1 MSKRNRRYH
10 ARVLTT
16 GILLLGTSGA
26 WLSGQLVKQHANL
39 WGAGGANA
47 GLFMRMCQA
56 AERAGFDCAATV
68 KGPWGQFVLPI
79 PRPTRDWGLRV
90 QRVEIPVAFLG
101 LAYFVFV
108 VVWFAFAGGSRSF
121 DGPWRRVSL
130 SVALCGAAASIGF
143 MGLMALG
150 RAPWCLWCVAIHLI
164 NFMMLAAIWRLDTH
178 VRHEASQAATDISRP
193 PTVRD
198 PITTREATRAVAFA
212 LILVAG
218 LWMYRHEHLA
228 LGSQMNKLRPY
239 KALVTSLKADPEFV
253 LREHYAQPMRAIP
266 PRIGEWRASD
276 APRLTVFTDFECPA
290 CFCNSQV
297 VRTQI
302 SKAFGGRLSIDV
314 RHFPLCRDCNDG
326 VKRDAHP
333 NACDAA
339 HAAEAARLQGG
350 HEAFERMYELLF
362 KNRNRLRPDIYGEL
376 AERIG
381 LDADRL
387 SRDMRGDQVAQIIQS
402 DIELARRLGV
412 RGTPTMFLNGRR
424 VTELCEGE
432 VFWKAVAESSAAN
445 YARGGRAQTP
455 PAGELPAL
463 TANDPLV
470 IEGGQR
476 P

>member
-1 MSKRNRRYH
+1 MSRCKRRYH

-16 GILLLGTSGA
+16 GILLLGASGA
-26 WLSGQLVKQHANL
+26 WLSGQLVKQHADL
-39 WGAGGANA
+39 WGAGSANA
-47 GLFMRMCQA
+47 GLLLRMCQA

-68 KGPWGQFVLPI
+68 KGSWGQFTLPI

-130 SVALCGAAASIGF
+130 SVALCGAASSIGF
-143 MGLMALG
+143 LGLMALG

-218 LWMYRHEHLA
+218 LWMYRREHLA
-228 LGSQMNKLRPY
+228 LGSQMNKLQPY

-253 LREHYAQPMRAIP
+253 LREHYAQPMQVIP
-266 PRIGEWRASD
+266 PRAGETGVLD
-276 APRLTVFTDFECPA
+276 APRLTIFTDFECPA
-290 CFCNSQV
+290 CLCNSQT

-302 SKAFGGRLSIDV
+302 SRAFGGRLSIDV
-314 RHFPLCRDCNDG
+314 RHFPLCLDCNDA
-326 VKRDAHP
+326 VKGNVHP
-333 NACDAA
+333 SACDAA
-339 HAAEAARLQGG
+339 RAAEAARLQGG
-350 HEAFERMYELLF
+350 REAFDRMYRLLF
-362 KNRNRLRPDIYGEL
+362 KNGHRLRADIYREL
-376 AERIG
+376 AEQIG

-387 SRDMRGDQVAQIIQS
+387 LSDMHGDEVAQIIQS
-402 DIELARRLGV
+402 DIELARGLGV

-424 VTELCEGE
+424 ITELCDGE
-432 VFWKAVAESSAAN
+432 VFWKAVAKSSGAN
-445 YARGGRAQTP
+445 RDRITGRT
-455 PAGELPAL
+455 GELPAL
-463 TANDPLV
+463 TANDPPARQ
-470 IEGGQR
+470 GGQR